1 MYKVETQVFSG
12 ATSCWPIVPEVPKDH
27 SVINSIPVLDC
38 LTLKMKALH
47 FFETMVNYLL
57 VNMV

>member
-1 MYKVETQVFSG
+1 MCYVLLADSQFLKFRRTTANHG
-12 ATSCWPIVPEVPKDH
+12 DI
-27 SVINSIPVLDC
+27 INSIPVLDC

-47 FFETMVNYLL
+47 FFETTINYLL